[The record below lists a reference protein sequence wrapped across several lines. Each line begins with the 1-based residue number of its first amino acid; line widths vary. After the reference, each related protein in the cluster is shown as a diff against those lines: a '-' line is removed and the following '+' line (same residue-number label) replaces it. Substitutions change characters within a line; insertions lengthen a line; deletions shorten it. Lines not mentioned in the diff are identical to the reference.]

1 MRSRHNP
8 PSFGT
13 IHFNGGIVETQPLS
27 NRFQDKLLLYSQTED
42 LKERRQ
48 IEETIWAE
56 YGAEYAVF
64 VLDMSGFSLMTR
76 KYGIVHYLSMVRRMQ
91 LTTEPIVKS
100 YGGRMIKYE
109 ADNCFAVF
117 PDSLS
122 AVNAAIAMQ
131 HAFTAS
137 NLLTSDDLDIQIACG
152 IDYGKLLVLEQEDCF
167 GDPVNFASKL
177 GEDVAAAGD
186 ILITKEAMEMIPA
199 HVGIRAREINVLI
212 SGIELTAYK
221 LEYRENSGSQ

>member
-1 MRSRHNP
+1 MESK
-8 PSFGT
+8 
-13 IHFNGGIVETQPLS
+13 PLS
-27 NRFQDKLLLYSQTED
+27 KKFQDELLLYSQTED
-42 LKERRQ
+42 LETRRQ
-48 IEETIWAE
+48 IEQSIWSE

-64 VLDMSGFSLMTR
+64 VLDMSGFSLLTR

-117 PDSLS
+117 PDPLS

-137 NLLTSDDLDIQIACG
+137 NLLTSEDLDIYIACG
-152 IDYGKLLVLEQEDCF
+152 IDYGKLLILEQEDCF
-167 GDPVNFASKL
+167 GDPVNRASKI
-177 GEDVAAAGD
+177 GEDIAGAGE
-186 ILITKEAMEMIPA
+186 ILITKEAMELIPN
-199 HVGIRAREINVLI
+199 HVGIHTQEIKVLI
-212 SGIELTAYK
+212 SGIELPAYK
-221 LEYRENSGSQ
+221 IEYKKNN